1 MKDFVREYGR
11 TAAIFAAAALALSFL
26 VGIFA
31 GNPFLTVIFRAFLLA
46 VAFSAIGVGLA
57 FVVKR
62 YLPELV
68 SPPTAAPAAPE
79 EAEGHSVDITL
90 PEESP
95 GKAAA
100 DAGEPEEVESLDVDE
115 PAGYRA
121 AESAEEIEE
130 LESPSSGAKTAAMAG
145 IDEVEDMA
153 TTVEPIESMEPII
166 GTAENHG
173 GESHPALRR
182 TALGGIDSLESL
194 PDFGDLGNFTSPGK
208 SAGAHPEPS
217 PKTERIRPRRP
228 ADAAKGNLGEEDPE
242 SLAKAIRT
250 VIKRD
255 ERG

>member
-1 MKDFVREYGR
+1 VKDFVREYGR

-31 GNPFLTVIFRAFLLA
+31 GNPFLTVIFRAILLA
-46 VAFSAIGVGLA
+46 AAFAAIGVGFA

-68 SPPTAAPAAPE
+68 SPPAAAPAASGD
-79 EAEGHSVDITL
+79 AEGHSVDITL

-95 GKAAA
+95 DSAVMEAE
-100 DAGEPEEVESLDVDE
+100 EPEEAESLDVGE
-115 PAGYRA
+115 PAAYRA
-121 AESAEEIEE
+121 AESAEEVEE
-130 LESPSSGAKTAAMAG
+130 LESPSSGIRTSATEG
-145 IDEVEDMA
+145 VDEVEDMA
-153 TTVEPIESMEPII
+153 ASVEPIESMEPIVE
-166 GTAENHG
+166 TAENPG
-173 GESHPALRR
+173 GESHPALKR

-208 SAGAHPEPS
+208 SASAHPAPS
-217 PKTERIRPRRP
+217 PKTERVRPRRP
-228 ADAAKGNLGEEDPE
+228 AEAAQGNLAEEDPE